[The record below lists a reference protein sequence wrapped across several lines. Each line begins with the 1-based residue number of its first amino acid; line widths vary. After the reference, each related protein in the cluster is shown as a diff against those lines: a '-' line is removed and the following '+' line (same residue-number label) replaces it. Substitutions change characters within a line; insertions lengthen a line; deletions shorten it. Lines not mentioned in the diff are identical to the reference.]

1 MGKMLWMTSSQLL
14 CHFWDWL
21 ASGAF
26 LSSHWDNCWMSFTRL
41 VILNDSLG
49 NLETSIELLPNLTCL
64 QLGSI
69 THILSTHTPTADSE
83 EQNHKIFKVGKEL

>member
-1 MGKMLWMTSSQLL
+1 MAEERRGILGKMLWMTS
-14 CHFWDWL
+14 
-21 ASGAF
+21 
-26 LSSHWDNCWMSFTRL
+26 
-41 VILNDSLG
+41 SLG